1 MRFPALFSLLLSLL
15 LLLPACEKEETADFN
30 YGIDPLTQKSL
41 LCKSLRLNGNNI
53 EGAMPFGVGTGAPLV
68 VSHPQ
73 AVEVSAGVLL
83 FIPYQVN
90 QAGQICQIYLQVE
103 GADNYWETTLIR
115 DPTSQQ
121 PFFQILIPRFV
132 REGNFNLVFS
142 LADCNGNVS
151 RLYTTNTIVS
161 ALADCNT
168 SIRGSV
174 GITVRAF
181 DMGEK
186 AGKAG
191 FWYDMYTIR
200 DRLDIRYNGKW
211 VASTGDLFD
220 ERVVIPNCSGG
231 GNGFVSGTGELIF
244 DYDPKI
250 SRFVEVYVSGCFS
263 GTAWVVEPICPTDF
277 VLVGVHTS
285 VSGGTAVQNIW
296 NHGHAWI
303 TVTKDTTTRYGLWPD
318 SNDSIIAAGLSN
330 GSGTDRRINFEKGT
344 GRFSRFMY
352 ISPKRLIEVE
362 AFINKHWEY
371 SLFTRNCATF
381 AQKVWKVASGDQ
393 EDLRA
398 DEFWQGSPVESPRVL
413 GNSIIAKE
421 AVNPTGTLRP
431 KDVPQVNDPLN
442 SF

>member
-1 MRFPALFSLLLSLL
+1 MRFAILSGFLLSLL
-15 LLLPACEKEETADFN
+15 VFTACEKEITADLEF
-30 YGIDPLTQKSL
+30 GIDPRNQLSL
-41 LCKSLRLNGNNI
+41 LCKALRLNGNNI
-53 EGAMPFGVGTGAPLV
+53 EGDIPFSVGAGAPVV

-83 FIPYQVN
+83 FIPYQVSDTN
-90 QAGQICQIYLQVE
+90 RVCNIYLQVA
-103 GADNYWETTLIR
+103 GADNYWETTLTQ
-115 DPTSQQ
+115 DPSSRQ
-121 PFFQILIPRFV
+121 PFFQILIPKFV
-132 REGNFNLVFS
+132 RQGNFDLVFS
-142 LADCNGNVS
+142 IADCSGNVS

-161 ALADCNT
+161 PLADCNT
-168 SIRGSV
+168 SISGSV

-181 DMGEK
+181 DLGEK

-191 FWYDMYTIR
+191 FLYEMYNIP

-211 VASTGDLFD
+211 VASTGNLFD
-220 ERVVIPNCSGG
+220 ERVLIPNCGSGA
-231 GNGFVSGTGELIF
+231 NGFVSGRGELVF
-244 DYDPKI
+244 DYDPNV
-250 SRFVEVYVSGCFS
+250 SRFVEVYVSGCYS
-263 GTAWVVEPICPTDF
+263 GTAWVVEPICPNDF

-285 VSGGTAVQNIW
+285 VSGGTAVQNLW